1 MGLSAG
7 TVFHLAW
14 KHAGKV
20 PGPVLRGLLTLGADV
35 AWLTGAGGVGQLR
48 RNLARVRPEA
58 SPREL
63 NALTRAGMRSYM
75 RYYGEAFVL
84 RHASAAQIQARVRLV
99 DYAHCSQFTTAGISP
114 VLALTHQGNWDLAG
128 VYASSHIAPVLT
140 VAERLEPPEVYQE
153 FLAFR
158 QALGMEILTAGDPGV
173 FRQLMRAARGP
184 SPEARAAAAVN
195 DSDSDATGGAR
206 VICLLAD
213 RDLSHN
219 GIEVDYLGHRAR
231 VAAGPAALAV
241 TCGAPLVPAGIYY
254 ERLTGARRR
263 DAGTPWGIV
272 VRFHPP
278 VAVPTEGTKTERIAA
293 VTQSWVDALSADIR
307 EFPQDWHMLQK
318 VFVEDLDA
326 DRYARTTAAAAAAAG
341 AEAAPG
347 AAAAQTEVPA
357 QAPTDQAL
365 PVRQETE

>member
-1 MGLSAG
+1 MGLNAG

-35 AWLTGAGGVGQLR
+35 AWLAGAGGVGQLR

-58 SPREL
+58 TPREL

-84 RHASAAQIQARVRLV
+84 RHASAAQIQARVRLEN
-99 DYAHCSQFTTAGISP
+99 YAECSQFTTAGITP

-173 FRQLMRAARGP
+173 FRDLMRAARGP
-184 SPEARAAAAVN
+184 TPEAKAAAASGT
-195 DSDSDATGGAR
+195 SDSDASGGAR

-213 RDLSHN
+213 RDLSRN
-219 GIEVDYLGHRAR
+219 GIEVDYVGHRAR
-231 VAAGPAALAV
+231 VAPGPAALAV
-241 TCGAPLVPAGIYY
+241 SCGAPLIPTGIFY
-254 ERLTGARRR
+254 ERLTGSRRR
-263 DAGTPWGIV
+263 DAGSPWGIV
-272 VRFHPP
+272 IRFHPP
-278 VAVPTEGTKTERIAA
+278 VPVPTTGSKSERIAEMTQGW
-293 VTQSWVDALSADIR
+293 VTALSEDIR

-318 VFVEDLDA
+318 VFIDDLDP
-326 DRYARTTAAAAAAAG
+326 DRYARTTAAGPADQTDTALL
-341 AEAAPG
+341 
-347 AAAAQTEVPA
+347 AQ
-357 QAPTDQAL
+357 
-365 PVRQETE
+365 QETE

>member
-84 RHASAAQIQARVRLV
+84 RHATPAQIQARVRLEN
-99 DYAHCSQFTTAGISP
+99 YAECSQFTTAGVSP
-114 VLALTHQGNWDLAG
+114 VVALTHQGNWDLAG

-140 VAERLEPPEVYQE
+140 VAERLEPPELYQE
-153 FLAFR
+153 FLDFR

-173 FRQLMRAARGP
+173 FRTLMRAARGEISTTAP
-184 SPEARAAAAVN
+184 VG

-231 VAAGPAALAV
+231 VAPGPAALAV
-241 TCGAPLVPAGIYY
+241 ACGAPLVPAGIYY
-254 ERLTGARRR
+254 ERLTGSRRR

-272 VRFHPP
+272 VRFHPRVP
-278 VAVPTEGTKTERIAA
+278 VPATGTKNERIAA
-293 VTQSWVDALSADIR
+293 VTQGWVTAVSEDIR

-318 VFVEDLDA
+318 VFIDDLDP
-326 DRYARTTAAAAAAAG
+326 DRYARTTAAAA
-341 AEAAPG
+341 
-347 AAAAQTEVPA
+347 VA
-357 QAPTDQAL
+357 QATTDEPL

>member
-1 MGLSAG
+1 M
-7 TVFHLAW
+7 
-14 KHAGKV
+14 
-20 PGPVLRGLLTLGADV
+20 LRGLLTLGADV

-48 RNLARVRPEA
+48 RNLARVRPGA

-84 RHASAAQIQARVRLV
+84 RHATPAQIQARVRLV
-99 DYAHCSQFTTAGISP
+99 DYDQCSQFTTTGVSP

-128 VYASSHIAPVLT
+128 VYATSHIAPVLT
-140 VAERLEPPEVYQE
+140 VAERLEPPELYQE

-158 QALGMEILTAGDPGV
+158 QGLGMEILTAGDPAV
-173 FRQLMRAARGP
+173 FRVLMRAARRAKP
-184 SPEARAAAAVN
+184 TAAPVAAAPTPAAPTPAAPTPAVRAAALAPG
-195 DSDSDATGGAR
+195 SSGTGATGGAR

-326 DRYARTTAAAAAAAG
+326 DRYARTTARAATAATAATAAA
-341 AEAAPG
+341 E
-347 AAAAQTEVPA
+347 E
-357 QAPTDQAL
+357 PTDLMTEQPL